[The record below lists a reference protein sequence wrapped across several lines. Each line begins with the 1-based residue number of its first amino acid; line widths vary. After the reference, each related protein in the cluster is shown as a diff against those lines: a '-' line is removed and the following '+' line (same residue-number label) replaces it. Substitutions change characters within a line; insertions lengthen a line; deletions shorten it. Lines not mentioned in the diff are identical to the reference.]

1 MSFFQLKEL
10 KRATNGTI
18 SLIKSFAQMLL
29 VYRLHS
35 KLHFLRNALFEIC
48 IPDGYSYAFQIAN
61 AKGKR
66 KKTGYKIWVDKWW
79 NGVDG
84 GK

>member
-1 MSFFQLKEL
+1 MI
-10 KRATNGTI
+10 N
-18 SLIKSFAQMLL
+18 LIKCECYLYIDYNRNL
-29 VYRLHS
+29 TLTEYRI
-35 KLHFLRNALFEIC
+35 LFEIC

>member
-1 MSFFQLKEL
+1 MV
-10 KRATNGTI
+10 TI
-18 SLIKSFAQMLL
+18 RLIKLSAQILL

-35 KLHFLRNALFEIC
+35 KLLTPTECRILFEIC

-66 KKTGYKIWVDKWW
+66 KKTGYKIWVDKW
-79 NGVDG
+79 
-84 GK
+84 

>member
-1 MSFFQLKEL
+1 M
-10 KRATNGTI
+10 I
-18 SLIKSFAQMLL
+18 SLINLFAQMLL
-29 VYRLHS
+29 VCIDYNRNLTLTEYRI
-35 KLHFLRNALFEIC
+35 LFEIC